1 MDRRVLKT
9 KKAIHNA
16 FVKLLAEKD
25 IDDITVKDI
34 ADTADINR
42 KTFYN
47 YYTGVYQVVD
57 EMEDEIVRRFEE
69 TTKDMDFEKT
79 MQQPYVVFDRL
90 SKIINEDFEFFSLL
104 FRSKKNTSLKIKTQN
119 TLVKSAKER
128 LTRPAE
134 IDETAFNIM
143 IEFIFMGIMSTYHN
157 WFNSDRTQSIEEI
170 SKTIGILC
178 IDGMNGLIRSSQK

>member
-47 YYTGVYQVVD
+47 YYTGVYQVID

-90 SKIINEDFEFFSLL
+90 SKIINEDFEFFSLV

-143 IEFIFMGIMSTYHN
+143 IEFIFMGIMSAYHN

>member
-9 KKAIHNA
+9 KKAIRNA
-16 FVKLLAEKD
+16 LAKLLVEKD
-25 IDDITVKDI
+25 IDNITVKDI

-47 YYTGVYQVVD
+47 YYAGVYQIID
-57 EMEDEIVRRFEE
+57 EMENEIVRKFEE

-79 MQQPYVVFDRL
+79 MQQPSVVFERI
-90 SKIINEDFEFFSLL
+90 SKVINDDIEFFSLL
-104 FRSKKNTSLKIKTQN
+104 FRSKKNSSLKNKIQN

-128 LTRPAE
+128 LTCPAE
-134 IDETAFNIM
+134 IDEKTFNIM
-143 IEFIFMGIMSTYHN
+143 IEFIFMGIMSAYHN